1 MTDSIELPRCFD
13 TPFQAIDWQRPA
25 RVVMEPSC
33 ICDDCS
39 AEYESRMRDQ
49 FRCDKKH
56 WAAVIFG
63 ASAAVNAYRR
73 ALAAGSVNQGAAA

>member
-1 MTDSIELPRCFD
+1 MTTPIKLPRCFE
-13 TPFQAIDWQRPA
+13 TPLQAIDWQRTA

-63 ASAAVNAYRR
+63 APAAVSAYRR
-73 ALAAGSVNQGAAA
+73 ALAGASVHQGAAA